1 MEGKSKYDL
10 ICNKD
15 IRKIKIFM
23 MEKYL
28 ENCRLEVLW
37 LTNMIET
44 RTTMKCKNQEP
55 RPGVGV
61 LESPLHLMSCKAY
74 EEFRQ
79 GIDPE
84 LNQKE
89 RPGYLGKIIAG
100 RKVLE
105 SKLIK

>member
-1 MEGKSKYDL
+1 MQRW
-10 ICNKD
+10 CNCPHCSQG
-15 IRKIKIFM
+15 
-23 MEKYL
+23 L
-28 ENCRLEVLW
+28 EL
-37 LTNMIET
+37 
-44 RTTMKCKNQEP
+44 
-55 RPGVGV
+55 GA

-89 RPGYLGKIIAG
+89 RPGYFRKVIAR

-105 SKLIK
+105 SKLVK